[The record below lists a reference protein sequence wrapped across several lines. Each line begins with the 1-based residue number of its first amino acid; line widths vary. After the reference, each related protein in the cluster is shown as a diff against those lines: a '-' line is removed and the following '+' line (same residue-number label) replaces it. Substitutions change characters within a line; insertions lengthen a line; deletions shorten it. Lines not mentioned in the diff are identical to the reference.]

1 MQLFTLWIGASDDNY
16 SSAEEKMLQIECSNC
31 RKQVTMPI
39 IFDVKKICCPDCSA
53 KIPPQNVFISAGPY
67 NIPREA
73 LLKNLH
79 RYRQLLSDAEREMAE
94 LRTSDS
100 RNAESSARNANK
112 LIYNLK
118 ELFAGCP
125 DHQRHRFTGDAMVR
139 FKINH
144 RDFHGKLLNIS
155 LSGACIGDS
164 NASFVIVSNIIDI
177 ALPDPEKEELNVQG
191 SVVWTTRKG
200 FLGIRFTDAH
210 ENTSQIKDY
219 ITRNCL
225 PVKKRTV

>member
-1 MQLFTLWIGASDDNY
+1 
-16 SSAEEKMLQIECSNC
+16 MLQIECSNC
-31 RKQVTMPI
+31 KKQVSMPI

-53 KIPPQNVFISAGPY
+53 RIPPQNVFISAGPY

-94 LRTSDS
+94 LKTSDS

-118 ELFAGCP
+118 ELFSGCP
-125 DHQRHRFTGDAMVR
+125 DHQRHRLTGNVRVR
-139 FKINH
+139 FRINY
-144 RDFHGKLLNIS
+144 RDHHGRLLNIS

-164 NASFVIVSNIIDI
+164 NASFVIASNIIDI
-177 ALPDPEKEELNVQG
+177 AIPDPEREELDLKG
-191 SVVWTTRKG
+191 TVVWSTRKG
-200 FLGIRFTDAH
+200 LLGIRFTDAD
-210 ENTSQIKDY
+210 EKMDQLKEY
-219 ITRNCL
+219 IGRNCL
-225 PVKKRTV
+225 PVKKRAN